1 VSALERATASEPWV
15 PWLRRA
21 VTFPIVLYRRFLSP
35 LKPAPTCRFHPSC
48 SAYAVEAVHVHGV
61 VRGTWLATVRV
72 LKCQPFHPGGLDPV
86 PPARPRADRSTRGRA
101 TGSPPQP
108 LASIVDVA
116 SEEP

>member
-1 VSALERATASEPWV
+1 
-15 PWLRRA
+15 
-21 VTFPIVLYRRFLSP
+21 FLSP
-35 LKPAPTCRFHPSC
+35 LKPVPTCRFNPSC

-86 PPARPRADRSTRGRA
+86 PPARPRVARATRTDRSTRGRA
-101 TGSPPQP
+101 TGSTPQP
-108 LASIVDVA
+108 LASIADVA